1 MAVAHERDHA
11 FGKIPY
17 NWAQRLQPLDL
28 EDHLV
33 GAQSEAVAV
42 QGEAVDGDC
51 QVTAAPQTL
60 DLVSIGDCN
69 LQPGAA
75 A

>member
-1 MAVAHERDHA
+1 MAVAHERDHV

-51 QVTAAPQTL
+51 QVTAAP
-60 DLVSIGDCN
+60 
-69 LQPGAA
+69 
-75 A
+75 